1 MGDEKSPVIG
11 KIYAVGATAT
21 RIGVYPNLWLALYN
35 SGYNTVYVDIEGGI
49 AAVGGNR
56 THEIPPGETL
66 PTPPLGIA
74 KISAICIRAGGRITV
89 FGAGTQI
96 TTLAKRQQQTGR
108 ILRGF
113 DVTAINDGDTIVYN
127 IATDLITAAFGHRV
141 MAVLLICEDHP
152 AYVRYD
158 ASTLGV
164 TEPEAF
170 RMEVGD
176 ILTENELELI
186 EAIHARNVGAGD
198 DFTLRG
204 KVIGD

>member
-49 AAVGGNR
+49 AAVGGDR

-74 KISAICIRAGGRITV
+74 KISAICVRAGGRITV

-96 TTLAKRQQQTGR
+96 TTLAKRQQQTGK
-108 ILRGF
+108 IGRGF
-113 DVTAINDGDTIVYN
+113 NVTAVNDGDTIVYN
-127 IATDLITAAFGHRV
+127 IATDLIGVGGHRV
-141 MAVLLICEDHP
+141 MATLLICEDNP
-152 AYVRYD
+152 CYVRYD

-170 RMEVGD
+170 TLEVGD
-176 ILTENELELI
+176 ILTESDLELI
-186 EAIHARNVGAGD
+186 DAIHARNVGAGNN
-198 DFTLRG
+198 FTLRG
-204 KVIGD
+204 KVVGD